1 MYRKLI
7 ISVLTLTLSLTACVT
22 GNDNFPD
29 MNINFIELEF
39 IGIEVTDAEIGGFS
53 VINNSSIAMF
63 KINHEELVSTFLI
76 YENDTIVKEQKH
88 DSIFAGLCYDG
99 NMFYTFDSI
108 NNTLVTMNTDFQI
121 EKTLLHDF
129 QFLIINNLCYLDDKL
144 YFLATDNTSDGTAY
158 SYDLNNNELIELDV
172 KGVIAQS
179 LAPDGNIY
187 YYCYDGKNYTLNLL
201 NNNGKLEKIREMNDT
216 GYIFAFVFYNHTF
229 VYAGDV
235 AQLRFKDF
243 SDNTDTVKKSDVFLF
258 YGSDMQIYNG
268 NLIFIDRF
276 ENKIEIIYLGDSF
289 IVGNKGA
296 KLRIGATSATYM
308 PYSYYSMNSKVGMN
322 VSIYEYPINGDEI
335 KMKLIAGDK
344 DVDIYILHSDFYTPA
359 IKNNKIYVPLN
370 DSDILSS
377 YVNDCFDYVRDYFT
391 DNGNIWGV
399 PLNVDTMVTWYVPE
413 NFEKFNLTYDDV
425 KMFDDY
431 METSKRL
438 KDNTGDYEYFN
449 QVEFLHSYLHKKYDV
464 NYNDFKNDYVNYNTG
479 IYSRF
484 YEMLRNGWVR
494 FTEPYSEHRNFNNPL
509 HYWIKYT
516 DSIGDRARNAP
527 RFDFNEDM
535 VIFNTWY
542 AADFSGVDKR
552 TSLAGWRAFPAPML
566 SQEDEKSPINVQYA
580 IINPHSENI
589 GAATEYLEFL
599 IHHRNDYINKDRL
612 FMIED
617 KSLYPNYYNIDDPCF
632 NDLYDIF
639 KNGAINEPPFW
650 SNEFQAD
657 IDNYQNGLLTID
669 EVVANLQRKAEMA
682 LHE

>member
-1 MYRKLI
+1 
-7 ISVLTLTLSLTACVT
+7 
-22 GNDNFPD
+22 